1 MIYFTSDLHLGHKNI
16 IEYEDRPWETV
27 EDMTIGLIKNWNEV
41 VRPNDEVYILGDFAF
56 QNSYMTP
63 FLITDVLSRLNGKK
77 HLIIGNHDT
86 NTRINLYKEN
96 GLECLGY
103 STVLKYKK
111 YNFYMSHY
119 PTLTG
124 NVDDS
129 GLHHMTL
136 NLFGHT
142 HQNVN
147 FYEDNFFMYHVG
159 VDSHNCYP
167 VSLDTVI
174 EDIKNKYEEC
184 KDML

>member
-1 MIYFTSDLHLGHKNI
+1 MIYVTSDLHFGHAKPFIYEPRGFPDIVDHDEEI
-16 IEYEDRPWETV
+16 IKR
-27 EDMTIGLIKNWNEV
+27 WNELV
-41 VRPNDEVYILGDFAF
+41 QPEDEVYILGDLMLKD
-56 QNSYMTP
+56 NEHG
-63 FLITDVLSRLNGKK
+63 LECLKRLNGKK
-77 HLIIGNHDT
+77 YFIIGNHDT
-86 NTRINLYKEN
+86 NTRVNLYKEN

-103 STVLKYKK
+103 STALKYKK

-124 NVDDS
+124 NVDDL